1 MARTKLTPQLQQQFC
16 EALHSGL
23 TFAGACDLVG
33 IARPTFHEWMARGEG
48 THERPSTPALAEFA
62 DAVKEARSQR
72 DQRYVK
78 VIEDA
83 AAGGTWQAAAWFLER
98 TNRSE
103 YGRNESVEI
112 TGKDGG
118 PVKQQVVGDEE
129 RAEVT
134 ALIDELAARRAKADA
149 A

>member
-1 MARTKLTPQLQQQFC
+1 MATGRQTKLTPELQQRFC
-16 EALHSGL
+16 DALQSGL

-33 IARPTFHEWMARGEG
+33 IGRSTFFRWMDEDESTTQAQQDFRDAIKVARAT
-48 THERPSTPALAEFA
+48 
-62 DAVKEARSQR
+62 R

-83 AAGGTWQAAAWFLER
+83 AADGTWTAAAWFLER

-103 YGRNESVEI
+103 YGRNDSVEV
-112 TGKDGG
+112 TGAGGG
-118 PVKQQVVGDEE
+118 PIKQQVVGDDQ

-134 ALIDELAARRAKADA
+134 ALIAELAARAAKQDKA
-149 A
+149 

>member
-23 TFAGACDLVG
+23 TYNGACDLVG
-33 IARPTFHEWMARGEG
+33 LGRTTFYRWMDED
-48 THERPSTPALAEFA
+48 ESTTQAQRDFR
-62 DAVKEARSQR
+62 DAVKEARSKR
-72 DQRYVK
+72 DQKYVR

-83 AAGGTWQAAAWFLER
+83 AANGTWQAAAWFLER

-118 PVKQQVVGDEE
+118 PVKQQVVGDQE

-134 ALIDELAARRAKADA
+134 ALIDELAARRAKKDA

>member
-1 MARTKLTPQLQQQFC
+1 MAAGRQTKLTPELQQRFC
-16 EALHSGL
+16 DALHSGL

-33 IARPTFHEWMARGEG
+33 IGRSTFFRWMDEDESTTQAQQDFRDAIKVARAT
-48 THERPSTPALAEFA
+48 
-62 DAVKEARSQR
+62 R

-83 AAGGTWQAAAWFLER
+83 AAGGTWTAAAWFLER

-103 YGRNESVEI
+103 YGRNDSVEV
-112 TGKDGG
+112 TGAGGG
-118 PVKQQVVGDEE
+118 PIKQQVVGDDQ

-134 ALIDELAARRAKADA
+134 ALIAELAARRAKADA

>member
-1 MARTKLTPQLQQQFC
+1 MAAGRQTKLTPELQQRFC
-16 EALHSGL
+16 DALHSGL

-33 IARPTFHEWMARGEG
+33 IGRSTFFRWMDED
-48 THERPSTPALAEFA
+48 ESTTQAQQDFR
-62 DAVKEARSQR
+62 DAVKVARATR

-83 AAGGTWQAAAWFLER
+83 AAGGTWTAAAWFLER

-103 YGRNESVEI
+103 YGRNDSVEV
-112 TGKDGG
+112 TGAGGG
-118 PVKQQVVGDEE
+118 PIKQQVVGDDQ

-134 ALIDELAARRAKADA
+134 ALIAELAARRAKADA